1 MKIKTILETLAAA
14 LFIVGQ
20 AQAAPLALDH
30 AVITATYQGQ
40 ASGML
45 GLDHGFQADAGSN
58 TTALDPTDSG
68 VEFITGDGQFAF
80 DFSRTGLLTIWDNLP
95 APGPAAG
102 NYAFTFDFGATL
114 TASIGGFTLVDG
126 SMVDGL
132 PGLTVLNDHSIGLN
146 LNGLVWSGDY
156 GAITAQIA
164 AVDAGADVPEPAS
177 LALMLAGAAGLFSN
191 RTRRSLARARVGKR
205 A

>member
-1 MKIKTILETLAAA
+1 MKTTTILEILAAA
-14 LFIVGQ
+14 FLAAGQ
-20 AQAAPLALDH
+20 AQAAPVALDH

-68 VEFITGDGQFAF
+68 VEFITADGQFAF

-95 APGPAAG
+95 APGPAVG

-114 TASIGGFTLVDG
+114 PASIGGFTLVDAG
-126 SMVDGL
+126 MVSGL
-132 PGLTVLNDHSIGLN
+132 PGLTVLNGHSIGLN
-146 LNGLVWSGDY
+146 LSGLTWNGDY
-156 GAITAQIA
+156 GAITAQID
-164 AVDAGADVPEPAS
+164 AVDGGADVPEPAS

-191 RTRRSLARARVGKR
+191 RKRRVSRTRAGARA
-205 A
+205 

>member
-14 LFIVGQ
+14 LLVASQ
-20 AQAAPLALDH
+20 AQAAPITFDA
-30 AVITATYQGQ
+30 AVVTATYQGQ

-45 GLDHGFQADAGSN
+45 GLDHGFQAEAGSN

-68 VEFITGDGQFAF
+68 VEFLSSDGQFGF

-102 NYAFTFDFGATL
+102 NYAFTFDFGSTL
-114 TASIGGFTLVDG
+114 PASIGSFTLVDG
-126 SMVDGL
+126 SMVSGV
-132 PGLTVLNDHSIGLN
+132 PGLTVLSGHSIGLD
-146 LNGLVWSGDY
+146 LSRLAWSGDY
-156 GAITAQIA
+156 GMITTQIS

-177 LALMLAGAAGLFSN
+177 FALMLAGAAGLFAN
-191 RTRRSLARARVGKR
+191 RKRRASLVRARA
-205 A
+205 